1 MELLVVIGSVWD
13 PVLREIELPVDV
25 VNVFD
30 SPALVAAVPL
40 VSPVASPEEML
51 VVADIL
57 VAVAEADRVVVND
70 DDPVAGEGDWPPEP
84 DSDETK
90 SWLAGVC
97 ANSSIGQN
105 T

>member
-1 MELLVVIGSVWD
+1 MELLVVTGSVWD
-13 PVLREIELPVDV
+13 PVLREIALPVDV

-30 SPALVAAVPL
+30 SPALVAAELL

-51 VVADIL
+51 VVTDIL

-70 DDPVAGEGDWPPEP
+70 DDAVAGEGGWPPEP

-90 SWLAGVC
+90 S
-97 ANSSIGQN
+97 
-105 T
+105 